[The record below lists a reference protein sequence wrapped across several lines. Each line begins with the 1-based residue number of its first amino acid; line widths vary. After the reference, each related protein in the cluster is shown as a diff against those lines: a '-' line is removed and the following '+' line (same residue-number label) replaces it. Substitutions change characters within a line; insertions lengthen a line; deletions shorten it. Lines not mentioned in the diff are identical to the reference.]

1 MLLDNRTLLFS
12 MVLVCAMMALSMTVV
27 SWGRE
32 HDSLKKWAGAM
43 ALEALAWFLLGARGE
58 IPLFY
63 SITLA
68 NSLVVTA
75 QAMKL
80 AALYEY
86 RGLRWPLWQSLL
98 PIVLAMLLLSVLPY
112 TDLRNRII
120 YGSMIYAAQMVMI
133 MQAML
138 KDAESRSGRA
148 WWLLFGATAV
158 ILPLF
163 LLRSLV
169 AFFNIVKFATPETTL
184 APNSVQLA
192 IFMGLISL
200 SVLGSMGFILMIKE
214 QADRVIREI
223 AMIDSLTGIFN
234 RRALMERGE
243 KEYAISQR
251 NKLPLAV
258 LMLDVDHFKRINDE
272 YGHPTGDAVLVDVAH
287 ILAARLRKQDTLGR
301 FGGEEFC
308 IVLPATDEAGAMM
321 LAEKLRV
328 AIENAQMPG
337 ANNKI
342 SITISIGLTVCT
354 ANCADCTQSFQK
366 LIDDADAALYL
377 AKNDGRNRSVRMPIT
392 CCDIQRENRR
402 ILRPAV

>member
-43 ALEALAWFLLGARGE
+43 GLEALAWFLLGARGE
-58 IPLFY
+58 IPFFF
-63 SITLA
+63 SIALA
-68 NSLVVTA
+68 NTLVVTA

-80 AALYEY
+80 AAIYEF
-86 RGLRWPLWQSLL
+86 RGLSWPRWQCLL

-112 TDLRNRII
+112 ADLRNRII

-133 MQAML
+133 MLVMV
-138 KDAESRSGRA
+138 KDTESRSGRA

-163 LLRSLV
+163 ALRSLV
-169 AFFNIVKFATPETTL
+169 AYFGIAKFATPETSV
-184 APNSVQLA
+184 APNPVQLV

-214 QADRVIREI
+214 QADRVIRKI
-223 AMIDSLTGIFN
+223 AMIDSLTGMYN

-243 KEYAISQR
+243 KEYAFSQR

-258 LMLDVDHFKRINDE
+258 LMLDVDHFKRINDA

-287 ILAARLRKQDTLGR
+287 ILASRLRKQDTLGR

-308 IVLPATDEAGAMM
+308 IVLPATDEAGAMV
-321 LAEKLRV
+321 LAEKLRL
-328 AIENAQMPG
+328 AIASTKMQSAKND
-337 ANNKI
+337 I
-342 SITISIGLTVCT
+342 SITITISIGVTVCT
-354 ANCADCTQSFQK
+354 VTCASCTESFQK

-377 AKNDGRNRSVRMPIT
+377 AKNDGRNRSVKMPIT
-392 CCDIQRENRR
+392 CCDIWRETQE
-402 ILRPAV
+402 V

>member
-43 ALEALAWFLLGARGE
+43 GLEALAWFLLGARGE
-58 IPLFY
+58 IPIFF
-63 SITLA
+63 SIALA
-68 NSLVVTA
+68 NTLVVTA

-80 AALYEY
+80 AAIYEF
-86 RGLRWPLWQSLL
+86 RGLSWPRWQCLL

-112 TDLRNRII
+112 ADLRNRII
-120 YGSMIYAAQMVMI
+120 YGSLIYAAQMVMI
-133 MQAML
+133 MLIMVQ
-138 KDAESRSGRA
+138 DTESRSGRA

-163 LLRSLV
+163 ALRSLV
-169 AFFNIVKFATPETTL
+169 AFFGIAKFATPETSV
-184 APNSVQLA
+184 APNPVQLV

-214 QADRVIREI
+214 QADRVIRKI
-223 AMIDSLTGIFN
+223 ALIDSLTGMYN

-243 KEYAISQR
+243 KEYAFSQR

-258 LMLDVDHFKRINDE
+258 LMLDVDHFKRINDT

-287 ILAARLRKQDTLGR
+287 ILASRLRKQDTLGR

-308 IVLPATDEAGAMM
+308 IVLPATDEAGAMV
-321 LAEKLRV
+321 LAEKLRL
-328 AIENAQMPG
+328 AIESTKMQSAKND
-337 ANNKI
+337 I
-342 SITISIGLTVCT
+342 SITISIGVTVCT
-354 ANCADCTQSFQK
+354 VTCASCTESFQK

-377 AKNDGRNRSVRMPIT
+377 AKNDGRNRSVKMPIT
-392 CCDIQRENRR
+392 CCDIWRETQE
-402 ILRPAV
+402 V

>member
-32 HDSLKKWAGAM
+32 NDSLKKWAGAM
-43 ALEALAWFLLGARGE
+43 AFEALAWLLFGARGE

-68 NSLVVTA
+68 NTLVVTA

-80 AALYEY
+80 AAIYEF
-86 RGLRWPLWQSLL
+86 RGLSWPRWQCLF
-98 PIVLAMLLLSVLPY
+98 PIVLAILLMSVLSY
-112 TDLRNRII
+112 SDLRNRII

-133 MQAML
+133 LLVMY
-138 KDAESRSGRA
+138 KDTESRSGRA

-158 ILPLF
+158 VLPLF
-163 LLRSLV
+163 ALRSLV
-169 AFFNIVKFATPETTL
+169 AFIGNVKFATPETSI
-184 APNSVQLA
+184 APNPVQLI
-192 IFMGLISL
+192 IFMGLTSL

-214 QADRVIREI
+214 KADREIRKI

-234 RRALMERGE
+234 RRAFMERGE
-243 KEYAISQR
+243 KEYAFSQR
-251 NKLPLAV
+251 SKLPLAV

-272 YGHPTGDAVLVDVAH
+272 YGHPTGDAVLVDVAE
-287 ILAARLRKQDTLGR
+287 ILASSLRKQDTLGR

-308 IVLPATDEAGAMM
+308 IVLPATGEAGAMV
-321 LAEKLRV
+321 LAEKLRLAV
-328 AIENAQMPG
+328 ESTKMQSTKND
-337 ANNKI
+337 I
-342 SITISIGLTVCT
+342 SITISIGVTVCT
-354 ANCADCTQSFQK
+354 ATCASCTESFQK

-377 AKNDGRNRSVRMPIT
+377 AKNEGRNRSVKMSISY
-392 CCDIQRENRR
+392 CDIQCESQK
-402 ILRPAV
+402 I